1 MLALVFLGVMLAA
14 VIALPLLLLQLVF
27 KIVFGLIFLPFK
39 LLGVVFRV
47 VFGVL
52 GIALRVLFTG
62 VGLVFA
68 VLAAVFFLV
77 LLPLLPFALLGLGLW
92 LVFREARPRRALHIA

>member
-1 MLALVFLGVMLAA
+1 MAALAVMALMVAA
-14 VIALPLLLLQLVF
+14 VVVLPLIILRLAIGLV
-27 KIVFGLIFLPFK
+27 FLPFK
-39 LLGVVFRV
+39 LLGVVLRV
-47 VFGVL
+47 VFGVVGL
-52 GIALRVLFTG
+52 VFKVLFSG

-92 LVFREARPRRALHIA
+92 LILREGRPRRALHVA